1 MPYKYIPL
9 VNNSIV
15 KGIAKDQLMQSTVSL
30 FLGGIGGGK
39 KKKERFDTILEP
51 LQAILQVGFLTYCP
65 IGTKIAIHNN
75 CLIIQSPGYT
85 QQVSRW
91 YNNDT
96 KEDLVYLFNVFSR
109 FSRYYHFL
117 LDAEIGSTNHRLYTM
132 LIKLAKS
139 GIDNLIR
146 TYNQTA
152 EVHLLHT
159 LQMFKNMLEKPAEP
173 VVLQSPSLETRRETV
188 DDDDA
193 MPPLSL
199 YGGGSGGGSGNNND
213 TKKKKKQQPNQSS
226 SHQPSSH
233 QSQQQQHT
241 LLPQHPYSSHNQEL
255 QLHESIEISSITND
269 VVYGNIDNVFIRI
282 TELYSQ
288 EEYNIIY
295 NTLMLIQ
302 KDEVNYKAY
311 MNGLNQMME
320 PLYVKIKKWLVDNVV
335 F

>member
-65 IGTKIAIHNN
+65 IGTKVAIHNN

-117 LDAEIGSTNHRLYTM
+117 LDAEIGSTNHRLYTL

-173 VVLQSPSLETRRETV
+173 VVLQSPSLEARREAV
-188 DDDDA
+188 DDDA

-199 YGGGSGGGSGNNND
+199 YGGGGGGGGNND
-213 TKKKKKQQPNQSS
+213 AKKKKKQQQSS
-226 SHQPSSH
+226 SLQQQQQSSH
-233 QSQQQQHT
+233 QQPYPHSQ
-241 LLPQHPYSSHNQEL
+241 NQEIQL
-255 QLHESIEISSITND
+255 QESTEISSITND

>member
-65 IGTKIAIHNN
+65 IGTKVAIHNN

-117 LDAEIGSTNHRLYTM
+117 LDAEIGSTNQRLYAL

-173 VVLQSPSLETRRETV
+173 VVLQSPSLEARREV
-188 DDDDA
+188 VDDDA

-199 YGGGSGGGSGNNND
+199 YGGGGGNND
-213 TKKKKKQQPNQSS
+213 AKKKKKQQQTSS
-226 SHQPSSH
+226 QQTSSQQTSSQH
-233 QSQQQQHT
+233 SQQSQQSQSYPH
-241 LLPQHPYSSHNQEL
+241 SHNQEL
-255 QLHESIEISSITND
+255 QLQEPTEMSSISND
-269 VVYGNIDNVFIRI
+269 IVYGNIDNVFIRI

-295 NTLMLIQ
+295 NTLVLIQ

>member
-1 MPYKYIPL
+1 
-9 VNNSIV
+9 
-15 KGIAKDQLMQSTVSL
+15 
-30 FLGGIGGGK
+30 
-39 KKKERFDTILEP
+39 
-51 LQAILQVGFLTYCP
+51 
-65 IGTKIAIHNN
+65 
-75 CLIIQSPGYT
+75 LIIQSPGYT

-96 KEDLVYLFNVFSR
+96 KDDLVYLFNVFSR

-117 LDAEIGSTNHRLYTM
+117 LDAEIGSTNQRLYAL

-173 VVLQSPSLETRRETV
+173 VVLQSPSLEARREAIE
-188 DDDDA
+188 DDA
-193 MPPLSL
+193 MPSLSL
-199 YGGGSGGGSGNNND
+199 YGGGGGNNND
-213 TKKKKKQQPNQSS
+213 AKKKKKQQQQQQQTSS
-226 SHQPSSH
+226 Q
-233 QSQQQQHT
+233 QSQQSQH
-241 LLPQHPYSSHNQEL
+241 SHNQEL
-255 QLHESIEISSITND
+255 QLQEPTEMSSISND

-295 NTLMLIQ
+295 NTLVLIQ

>member
-15 KGIAKDQLMQSTVSL
+15 KGIAKDQVMQSTVSL

-173 VVLQSPSLETRRETV
+173 VVLQSPSLEARRESL

-199 YGGGSGGGSGNNND
+199 YGVGSGGGGGNNNND
-213 TKKKKKQQPNQSS
+213 TKKKKKQQSNQPSS
-226 SHQPSSH
+226 SHQLSSHQLSSH
-233 QSQQQQHT
+233 QSQPQQ
-241 LLPQHPYSSHNQEL
+241 PL
-255 QLHESIEISSITND
+255 QLHESTEMSSITND